1 MTRVVRLRRE
11 SPEIGLGEPAP
22 VEVDDSAVLAHRCD
36 WRGRTVVCVHN
47 LGGRAAG
54 VRLGGFDGPWA
65 QWTGTRAQVGSDV
78 ILHIAGGDTTVRPD
92 GTAVTQLLAPR
103 NPPANRGCSRGSRTA
118 SRRSG
123 SRPAPGRA

>member
-1 MTRVVRLRRE
+1 MADGELGPELVNVAEQEHDPESLLNWMTRVVRLRRE

-54 VRLGGFDGPWA
+54 VRLGGFDELVDLF
-65 QWTGTRAQVGSDV
+65 TGKRTSPEVELEPYGYRWFRA
-78 ILHIAGGDTTVRPD
+78 AG
-92 GTAVTQLLAPR
+92 
-103 NPPANRGCSRGSRTA
+103 
-118 SRRSG
+118 
-123 SRPAPGRA
+123 